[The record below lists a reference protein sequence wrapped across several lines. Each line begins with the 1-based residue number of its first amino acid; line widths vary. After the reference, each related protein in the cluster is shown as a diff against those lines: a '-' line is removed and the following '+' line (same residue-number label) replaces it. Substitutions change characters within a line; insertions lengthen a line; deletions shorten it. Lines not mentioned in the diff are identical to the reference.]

1 LWGGGVDAPLAERAS
16 CVTLTSD
23 SSFATNPGRLS
34 RVRGIA
40 RLAVVLEI
48 FLGLGA
54 LGGGGLFILAPDGH
68 LLGMTTRMLAGTP
81 FHSFLVPGIILFA
94 FIGVT
99 PLLAGHHSAPP
110 GDRSSCRSRGRLDSD
125 WLDIR
130 RDGVVRRNQ
139 LSLVGLLPSTRHVH
153 GSDRRRLAAFLL
165 REGSWLR
172 QPTGLVRD
180 ADSIIAI

>member
-1 LWGGGVDAPLAERAS
+1 
-16 CVTLTSD
+16 VTLTSD
-23 SSFATNPGRLS
+23 SSFATNSGRLR

-99 PLLAGHHSAPP
+99 PLLAAAITVRRQAIAPLAAVAV
-110 GDRSSCRSRGRLDSD
+110 GLTLIGWISVEMVLFAGISSLLWVFYLLLGTCMVAIGVAWRRSSSKK
-125 WLDIR
+125 
-130 RDGVVRRNQ
+130 
-139 LSLVGLLPSTRHVH
+139 
-153 GSDRRRLAAFLL
+153 AA
-165 REGSWLR
+165 G
-172 QPTGLVRD
+172 
-180 ADSIIAI
+180 

>member
-1 LWGGGVDAPLAERAS
+1 MWGGGVDAPLAERAS

-99 PLLAGHHSAPP
+99 PLLAAAITVRRQAIAPLAAVAV
-110 GDRSSCRSRGRLDSD
+110 GLTLIGWISVEMVLFAGISSLLWVFYLLLGTCMVAIGVTWRRSSSEK
-125 WLDIR
+125 
-130 RDGVVRRNQ
+130 
-139 LSLVGLLPSTRHVH
+139 
-153 GSDRRRLAAFLL
+153 AA
-165 REGSWLR
+165 G
-172 QPTGLVRD
+172 
-180 ADSIIAI
+180 